1 MADAARGGS
10 IYDLGYQRYAGVRLG
25 RRYAIWSL
33 YLYSLRVVFGIGRSF
48 WAKLAAFGLLAAA
61 LVPAIVQLGVASIAP
76 EDLEVVR
83 PEEYYGLI
91 EPLLAIFVAII
102 APELAGRD
110 QRTRTLSLYFSRA
123 LFRTDY
129 ALAKFAA
136 LTTAL
141 LTMTVIPQLL
151 MFSGNMSAADDS
163 FEYVKDN
170 FEDIPAILASAVLLS
185 SLMAGISLAIA
196 AQTSR
201 RMYSTV
207 AIVVVFTLTT
217 GVAAALFES
226 TGRDSGLV
234 LLLSPYHVVR
244 GMTIWLFGADAGEDN
259 PEIEDAD
266 LPGVMYAISALAF
279 TVLTLAI
286 VIRRYN
292 RVQA

>member
-1 MADAARGGS
+1 MAEARGS
-10 IYDLGYQRYAGVRLG
+10 IYDLGYQRYTGVRLG
-25 RRYAIWSL
+25 RRYAVWSL

-48 WAKLAAFGLLAAA
+48 WAKLSAFGLLAAA

-76 EDLEVVR
+76 ADLEVVR
-83 PEEYYGLI
+83 PEDYYGLI
-91 EPLLAIFVAII
+91 ELLLAIFVAII

-123 LFRTDY
+123 LYRPDY

-151 MFSGNMSAADDS
+151 MFAGNMSAADDS
-163 FEYVKDN
+163 LEYLNDN
-170 FEDIPAILASAVLLS
+170 FGDIPAILVSAVLLS
-185 SLMAGISLAIA
+185 AFMAGISLAIA

-217 GVAAALFES
+217 GVALALFES
-226 TGRDSGLV
+226 TGRDSGII
-234 LLLSPYHVVR
+234 LLFSPLHVVR

-266 LPGVMYAISALAF
+266 LPGVMYVISALVF
-279 TVLTLAI
+279 TLATLGI
-286 VIRRYN
+286 VIRRYD
-292 RVQA
+292 RIQA

>member
-1 MADAARGGS
+1 VAEARGS

-76 EDLEVVR
+76 EDLEIVR
-83 PEEYYGLI
+83 PEDYYGLI

-123 LFRTDY
+123 LYRTDY

-163 FEYVKDN
+163 FEYLSDN
-170 FEDIPAILASAVLLS
+170 FGDIPAILVSALMLS
-185 SLMAGISLAIA
+185 SFMAGISLAIA
-196 AQTSR
+196 SQTSR

-217 GVAAALFES
+217 GIALAVFES
-226 TGRDSGLV
+226 SGRDSGLV
-234 LLLSPYHVVR
+234 LLLSPIHVVR
-244 GMTIWLFGADAGEDN
+244 GMTLWLFGADPGEDN

-266 LPGVMYAISALAF
+266 MPGITYAIAALVF
-279 TVLTLAI
+279 TLLTLAI
-286 VIRRYN
+286 IIRRYI